1 MRSSCA
7 WDSPAE
13 QEQYKTLW
21 KQQQN
26 KNTEF
31 AKSQAANNTI
41 HTAFANIVRCN
52 KSHCLGIFFS
62 GIPLSLLVKA
72 EFIFSEAQSPLY
84 VMNAP
89 SEAYQG
95 GWDPPHPKRLDNS
108 LEAYDRT
115 ARDGIA
121 AVFVILSELF
131 FHPIKNPHFRQEQ
144 VPNLLHF

>member
-1 MRSSCA
+1 MG
-7 WDSPAE
+7 
-13 QEQYKTLW
+13 
-21 KQQQN
+21 
-26 KNTEF
+26 
-31 AKSQAANNTI
+31 
-41 HTAFANIVRCN
+41 V
-52 KSHCLGIFFS
+52 FFS
-62 GIPLSLLVKA
+62 GIPPSLLVKDD
-72 EFIFSEAQSPLY
+72 FIFSEAQSPLY

-95 GWDPPHPKRLDNS
+95 GWDSPHPKKLDNS

-131 FHPIKNPHFRQEQ
+131 FHPIKNPHFRREQ